1 MRSHRC
7 PPDRHEF
14 PETPRSEY
22 AGYQQTPDGRRVDG
36 MWQTFVCERCGHST
50 ERWQPHGAE
59 PAAAQ
64 VNTSG
69 AWSIRESALQSPPP
83 RNIWERPL
91 LLWLLAAVVLAV
103 ACYGYYWDSRV
114 QSTTVQGPEI
124 IQRVPAQN
132 PKP

>member
-1 MRSHRC
+1 
-7 PPDRHEF
+7 
-14 PETPRSEY
+14 
-22 AGYQQTPDGRRVDG
+22 

-50 ERWQPHGAE
+50 ERWQPHSAE
-59 PAAAQ
+59 QADAQ

-69 AWSIRESALQSPPP
+69 AWSIRESALQPPPP

-114 QSTTVQGPEI
+114 KSSTVLGPEV
-124 IQRVPAQN
+124 IQRVPVQA